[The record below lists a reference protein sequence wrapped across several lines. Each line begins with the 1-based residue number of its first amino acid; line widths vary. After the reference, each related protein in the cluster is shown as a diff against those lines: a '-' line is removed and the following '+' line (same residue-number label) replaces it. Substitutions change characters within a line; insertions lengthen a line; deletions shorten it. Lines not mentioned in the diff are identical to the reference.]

1 MRGVLHVNIIEPVS
15 EKMHNQREVT
25 DTILVI
31 LDGRGGM
38 IAGCRMQMQIMWCCA
53 SRVRSS
59 EMDRYEASA
68 VRQLCFSVGGSLAL
82 YGSALVRVV
91 LYASPDGFD
100 NSR

>member
-1 MRGVLHVNIIEPVS
+1 
-15 EKMHNQREVT
+15 
-25 DTILVI
+25 
-31 LDGRGGM
+31 M

-68 VRQLCFSVGGSLAL
+68 VRQLCFSGEGAWLCMDGPL
-82 YGSALVRVV
+82 FV

-100 NSR
+100 NLSV